1 MDESGQGA
9 ACADPTCAG
18 TIDDEGYCDQCGL
31 RREEPPAPP
40 GPAPG
45 TPGATPVTPG
55 PAPAAPGAA
64 PVPSVPGSAAPD
76 AAPVARGPAGAFPGD
91 SASRP
96 SSAYGSGPA
105 STGTGPTGGRGRS
118 SVGVLGEGLSEL
130 PPIPYQDPADVV
142 MRDPEVPEER
152 RFCGSCHAPVGRSK
166 NGRPGRQTGFCPDDG
181 NPYSFVP
188 TLRPGDLVAGQY
200 RIEGAIA
207 YGGMGWIYLAADQ
220 NLDGQWVV
228 LKGLLDSSD
237 EYAQEAAEAERRFL
251 ISVDHPNIV
260 KIINFVQHADTTT
273 GAVHRYLVMEYIGG
287 GSLQKMLREH
297 LESTGQGLPPRQ
309 AIPYTLEILRALD
322 HLHSQGMLF
331 CDLKPAN
338 VVQVEH
344 RLKLIDLGGVRL
356 MDDSASPKYG
366 TRGYSAPEFAE
377 IATVRTDLYTVGRTL
392 AVLCFPF
399 RLTRRENGELVDN
412 PLPGTDA
419 PEYEALHRLL
429 LRATAADPADR
440 FASATEMAD
449 QLTGVLREIRA
460 FQDGIPY
467 PAPSTIFGPE
477 RHVVGSEL
485 ASSATRL
492 FDPLDPALAA
502 ACLPLPAADPNDP
515 AAAALTGLV
524 MPTSEQMLAL
534 LDALPPS
541 PEGLLARCRIL
552 AQSAHP
558 GTAAALDE
566 AAAQLPGDWRVDWY
580 TAVGHLAGGGADRA
594 ARLFDDLVSH
604 LPGEAAP
611 KLALATA
618 LECAGRTEE
627 AARWYRTVWS
637 TDHAW
642 TGAAFGYARTRRDRV
657 EVLDQV
663 PASSAFHTAAQLALV
678 AHALR
683 GTGDTGGRG
692 DRGPGSGAP
701 PAGAAITA
709 AAHRLDALPD
719 QGGAVGRALA
729 ADLLE
734 AALSCLAEGGSLPE
748 ADLLGAP
755 ASPRALRTDL
765 DRRYRELARTQPRGP
780 GRRLLVDRANA
791 VRPRSLT

>member
-40 GPAPG
+40 GPAPATPGRVSAPPGQASAAPGTTPG
-45 TPGATPVTPG
+45 TPGH
-55 PAPAAPGAA
+55 APGA
-64 PVPSVPGSAAPD
+64 P
-76 AAPVARGPAGAFPGD
+76 RPAGAFPGE

-96 SSAYGSGPA
+96 SAAYGFGPA

-166 NGRPGRQTGFCPDDG
+166 NGQPGRQTGFCPDDG

-344 RLKLIDLGGVRL
+344 RLKLIDLGGVRI

-429 LRATAADPADR
+429 LRTTAADPAER
-440 FASATEMAD
+440 FATATEMAD

-467 PAPSTIFGPE
+467 PAPSTLFGPE
-477 RHVVGSEL
+477 RNVVGSEL
-485 ASSATRL
+485 AASATRL
-492 FDPLDPALAA
+492 FDPLDPGLAA
-502 ACLPLPAADPNDP
+502 ACLPLPAADPSDP

-558 GTAAALDE
+558 GAATALAE
-566 AAAQLPGDWRVDWY
+566 AAAQLPGDWRVGWY

-627 AARWYRTVWS
+627 AARWYRAVWS

-683 GTGDTGGRG
+683 ATGATGGRG
-692 DRGPGSGAP
+692 DRGPRSDAP
-701 PAGAAITA
+701 PTGAAITA
-709 AAHRLDALPD
+709 AAHRLNALPD

>member
-9 ACADPTCAG
+9 ACADPACAG
-18 TIDDEGYCDQCGL
+18 TIDDEGYCDACGL
-31 RREEPPAPP
+31 RPESTSPPAASATPSP

-45 TPGATPVTPG
+45 H
-55 PAPAAPGAA
+55 
-64 PVPSVPGSAAPD
+64 
-76 AAPVARGPAGAFPGD
+76 PGD
-91 SASRP
+91 PASRP

-105 STGTGPTGGRGRS
+105 STGTGTTGGRGRS

-152 RFCGSCHAPVGRSK
+152 RFCGSCHAPVGRSRD
-166 NGRPGRQTGFCPDDG
+166 GRPGRQSGFCPDDG

-260 KIINFVQHADTTT
+260 KIINFVQHTDPTT

-297 LESTGQGLPPRQ
+297 LERTGEGLPPRQ

-356 MDDSASPKYG
+356 MDDDTSPKFG

-377 IATVRTDLYTVGRTL
+377 TANVRTDLYTVGRTL

-399 RLTRRENGELVDN
+399 RLTRRENGVLVDN

-429 LRATAADPADR
+429 LRATAADPAQR
-440 FASATEMAD
+440 FANATEMAD

-460 FQDGIPY
+460 FQDGKPY
-467 PAPSTIFGPE
+467 PAPSTLFGPE
-477 RHVVGSEL
+477 HDVVGSEL
-485 ASSATRL
+485 AASATRL
-492 FDPLDPALAA
+492 FDPLDPRLAA
-502 ACLPLPAADPNDP
+502 ACLPLPAADPADP

-524 MPTSEQMLAL
+524 MPTSEQVLAL

-558 GTAAALDE
+558 GTAAALAE
-566 AAAQLPGDWRVDWY
+566 AAAQLPGDWRVTWY

-594 ARLFDDLVSH
+594 AALFDALVSH

-611 KLALATA
+611 KLALAIA
-618 LECAGRTEE
+618 LECSGRPEE

-683 GTGDTGGRG
+683 GHGDPGAEDGGRPPNA
-692 DRGPGSGAP
+692 DAP
-701 PAGAAITA
+701 PTGAAVTA
-709 AAHRLDALPD
+709 AAHRLNALPD

-734 AALSCLAEGGSLPE
+734 AALDCLEREGSLPE

-755 ASPRALRTDL
+755 TSHGALRTDL

>member
-1 MDESGQGA
+1 MDESGPGA

-18 TIDDEGYCDQCGL
+18 RVDGEGFCEECGL
-31 RREEPPAPP
+31 RRGGTPAPP
-40 GPAPG
+40 GSASAP
-45 TPGATPVTPG
+45 PATPVPPRAGPTAAPG
-55 PAPAAPGAA
+55 PA
-64 PVPSVPGSAAPD
+64 SAL
-76 AAPVARGPAGAFPGD
+76 PGD
-91 SASRP
+91 PVSRP
-96 SSAYGSGPA
+96 SSAHGSGPA
-105 STGTGPTGGRGRS
+105 STGTGSTGGRGRS

-142 MRDPEVPEER
+142 MRHPEVPEER
-152 RFCGSCHAPVGRSK
+152 RFCGTCHAPVGRSK
-166 NGRPGRQTGFCPDDG
+166 NGRPGRQSGFCPDDG

-260 KIINFVQHADTTT
+260 KIINFVQHMDTTT
-273 GAVHRYLVMEYIGG
+273 GAMHRYLVMEYIGG

-297 LESTGQGLPPRQ
+297 LESTGEGLPPRQ

-356 MDDSASPKYG
+356 MNDSASPKYG

-377 IATVRTDLYTVGRTL
+377 TATVRTDLYTVGRTL

-399 RLTRRENGELVDN
+399 PLTRRENGALVDN

-429 LRATAADPADR
+429 LRATATDPAKR
-440 FASATEMAD
+440 FASAAEMAD

-467 PAPSTIFGPE
+467 PAPSTLFGPE
-477 RHVVGSEL
+477 RTVVGSEL
-485 ASSATRL
+485 AASATRL
-492 FDPLDPALAA
+492 FDPLDPGLAA
-502 ACLPLPAADPNDP
+502 ACLPLPAADPTDP

-558 GTAAALDE
+558 DAATALAE
-566 AAAQLPGDWRVDWY
+566 AGVRLPGDWRVDWY
-580 TAVGHLAGGGADRA
+580 SAAGRLARGDADRA
-594 ARLFDDLVSH
+594 AALFDDLVSH

-611 KLALATA
+611 KLALAVA

-683 GTGDTGGRG
+683 GTGTPDTGREGRG
-692 DRGPGSGAP
+692 PRSGAA
-701 PAGAAITA
+701 PAGAAVTA
-709 AAHRLDALPD
+709 AAHRLGALPD
-719 QGGAVGRALA
+719 QGGPVGRALA

-734 AALSCLAEGGSLPE
+734 AALTCLAEGGSLPE
-748 ADLLGAP
+748 ADLLGTP
-755 ASPRALRTDL
+755 ATPHALRTDL
-765 DRRYRELARTQPRGP
+765 DRRYRDLARAQPRGP
-780 GRRLLVDRANA
+780 GRRLLVDRANT

>member
-1 MDESGQGA
+1 
-9 ACADPTCAG
+9 
-18 TIDDEGYCDQCGL
+18 
-31 RREEPPAPP
+31 
-40 GPAPG
+40 
-45 TPGATPVTPG
+45 
-55 PAPAAPGAA
+55 
-64 PVPSVPGSAAPD
+64 
-76 AAPVARGPAGAFPGD
+76 
-91 SASRP
+91 
-96 SSAYGSGPA
+96 
-105 STGTGPTGGRGRS
+105 
-118 SVGVLGEGLSEL
+118 
-130 PPIPYQDPADVV
+130 
-142 MRDPEVPEER
+142 MRDPVVPEER
-152 RFCGSCHAPVGRSK
+152 RFCGTCHAPVGRSK

-181 NPYSFVP
+181 SPYSFVP

-200 RIEGAIA
+200 RVEGAIA

-273 GAVHRYLVMEYIGG
+273 GTVHRYLVMEYIGG
-287 GSLQKMLREH
+287 GSLQKMLREY
-297 LESTGQGLPPRQ
+297 LDGAGVGLPPRQ

-338 VVQVEH
+338 VVQIEH

-356 MDDSASPKYG
+356 MDDDTSPKYG

-377 IATVRTDLYTVGRTL
+377 SATVRSDLYTVGRTL

-399 RLTRRENGELVDN
+399 RVTRRENGELVDN
-412 PLPGTDA
+412 PLPDPDGDT
-419 PEYEALHRLL
+419 PEFEALHRLL
-429 LRATAADPADR
+429 RRAAHADPARR

-460 FQDGIPY
+460 FQDGMPY

-477 RHVVGSEL
+477 RNVAGSEL
-485 ASSATRL
+485 AASATRV
-492 FDPLDPALAA
+492 FEPLDPVQAA
-502 ACLPLPAADPNDP
+502 ACLPLPAADPADP

-552 AQSAHP
+552 AQTAHP
-558 GTAAALDE
+558 DAPTALAE
-566 AAAQLPGDWRVDWY
+566 AADRLPDDWRVQWY
-580 TAVGHLAGGGADRA
+580 TAVGRLADGTADRA
-594 ARLFDDLVSH
+594 AALFDGLVSH

-611 KLALATA
+611 KIALAAA

-657 EVLDQV
+657 GVLDQV
-663 PASSAFHTAAQLALV
+663 PTSSAFHTAAQLALV
-678 AHALR
+678 AHTLR
-683 GTGDTGGRG
+683 GTGDGGS
-692 DRGPGSGAP
+692 DSGPGHGPGRTWPDAP
-701 PAGAAITA
+701 PSGEAVTA

-719 QGGAVGRALA
+719 RGGAVGRALA

-734 AALSCLAEGGSLPE
+734 AALTCLEQGGSLPE

-755 ASPRALRTDL
+755 ATPHGLRTAL
-765 DRRYRELARTQPRGP
+765 DGRYRELARTQPRGR